1 MTQQAKDIVKL
12 SKELLKG
19 VSDLQSEASMRKIFK
34 NYSAMIPKLVKF
46 EPKMRYRMK
55 Y

>member
-1 MTQQAKDIVKL
+1 MTQQAKDIVRL

-19 VSDLQSEASMRKIFK
+19 VPDLQSESSMRKIFK
-34 NYSAMIPKLVKF
+34 NYTKMLPKLTKF